1 MLAILSPGQ
10 GAQKHGFL
18 ESWLELDGVEKL
30 LASFCEAAGVDLIAA
45 GTVLSDS
52 DITDTAVAQPLIVA
66 AGLATATQL
75 GALPTPTVFAGHSV
89 GEFTAAALSGALEP
103 GTALRLIAVRGRAMA
118 AASAAA
124 PSGMAAVL
132 GGDEAVVLEAIA
144 AAGCAPANHN
154 GAGQIVAAGPAG
166 AVQLLV
172 DNPPAG
178 ARVRRLAVA
187 GAFHTELMSPA
198 KSELAAAADS
208 VMATAAQI
216 GILSNRDG
224 TLVAD
229 GREILD
235 RLVAQVCLPVR
246 WDACMRTL
254 ATLGVTATIELAPA
268 GTLTGLIK
276 RSLPDVTAVALRSPD
291 DLPAAR
297 AAIEEHG
304 NRIPSHQLDWK
315 VLVAPAVGTVRLP
328 RAGTGAGAD
337 RALAAGDVV
346 ARVATRTEE
355 LAVTATSA
363 GQLIELLVHDGDPVS
378 LGQPLARV
386 SAQT

>member
-10 GAQKHGFL
+10 GAQKQGFL
-18 ESWLELDGVEKL
+18 RSWLELDGIEEL
-30 LASFCEAAGVDLIAA
+30 LAGYREAAAMDLVAA
-45 GTVLSDS
+45 GTVLSDN

-66 AGLATATQL
+66 VGLAISTQL
-75 GALPTPTVFAGHSV
+75 GALPAPTVFAGHSV
-89 GEFTAAALSGALEP
+89 GEYTAAALAGAIEP
-103 GTALRLIAVRGRAMA
+103 AAALRLVAVRGRAMA

-124 PSGMAAVL
+124 PSAMAAVL
-132 GGDEAVVLEAIA
+132 GGDEAVVLEAISA
-144 AAGCAPANHN
+144 VGCIAANHN
-154 GAGQIVAAGPAG
+154 GAGQIVAAGPVD
-166 AVQLLV
+166 AVRLLL

-178 ARVRRLAVA
+178 ARVRPLAVA
-187 GAFHTELMSPA
+187 GAFHTDLMAPA
-198 KSELAAAADS
+198 QAELAAAARGVTTSIAD
-208 VMATAAQI
+208 V

-224 TLVAD
+224 TLVSD

-276 RSLPDVTAVALRSPD
+276 RALPEVTAVALRSPE

-304 NRIPSHQLDWK
+304 NPIPSHLPEWK

-328 RAGTGAGAD
+328 SAALDGA
-337 RALAAGDVV
+337 LCAGDVV
-346 ARVATRTEE
+346 AHVATRTEE

-363 GQLIELLVHDGDPVS
+363 GYLIELLVHDGDPVS
-378 LGQPLARV
+378 VGQPLARV
-386 SAQT
+386 SAQA